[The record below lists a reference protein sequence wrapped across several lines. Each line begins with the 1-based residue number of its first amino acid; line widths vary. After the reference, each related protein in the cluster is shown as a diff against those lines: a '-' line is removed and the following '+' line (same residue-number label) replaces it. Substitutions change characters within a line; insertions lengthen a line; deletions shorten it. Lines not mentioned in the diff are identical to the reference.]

1 MSFGQR
7 IETLDQLKALPF
19 GTLLACERGIFRWE
33 GYLPETGGPLQDGE
47 HPAALLVGE
56 AIPFTVIHSPRPSIY
71 REVMPNATS

>member
-7 IETLDQLKALPF
+7 IETLDQLTALPF

-33 GYLPETGGPLQDGE
+33 GYLPEATSETGGSLQDGE

-56 AIPFTVIHSPRPSIY
+56 AIPFTVIHSPHPSID
-71 REVMPNATS
+71 REGS

>member
-7 IETLDQLKALPF
+7 IETLDQLTALPF

-33 GYLPETGGPLQDGE
+33 GSLEDRE

-56 AIPFTVIHSPRPSIY
+56 AIPFTVIHSPHPSIY
-71 REVMPNATS
+71 REGS